1 MYGFQQIALF
11 PRRQFPVQTQSCQLC
26 RRGNI
31 FSRAHIAL
39 SPSDPAFWDFS
50 WDEMANGDLPALTDY
65 VLAAT
70 GHQKLGYVGGQL
82 RSLTSTCN
90 SC

>member
-1 MYGFQQIALF
+1 M
-11 PRRQFPVQTQSCQLC
+11 QTQSYQLR

-50 WDEMANGDLPALTDY
+50 WDEMADGDLPALTDY

-70 GHQKLGYVGGQL
+70 GRPKLGYVGGQL
-82 RSLTSTCN
+82 RLLFSLMYN
-90 SC
+90 EHPAPL